1 MLREHGSHK
10 LLLIIMNMNVLWI
23 TVHILW
29 YRKAFDFVNHNI
41 PLLKMEFY
49 VIIGKEKTLDTQY
62 LTDRYQR
69 VLLNNTKSH
78 NFITSKWSKIQH
90 CVP

>member
-1 MLREHGSHK
+1 
-10 LLLIIMNMNVLWI
+10 
-23 TVHILW
+23 
-29 YRKAFDFVNHNI
+29 
-41 PLLKMEFY
+41 MEFY